1 MYLCNYPSFGINSS
15 HLDENGSGNRTG
27 ACDDDNLLTSFNNRW
42 DTCNV
47 QFNAISFINSFSRL
61 FVRFLVLSFLPSFIL
76 ILCNRVQKSCKEGKS
91 ASFGVRTQLGPLDLK
106 SNDLKGYPDSRDST
120 SGYISSCHIYN

>member
-1 MYLCNYPSFGINSS
+1 MWVSETPITITFSDVYLCNYPSFGIHSS

-47 QFNAISFINSFSRL
+47 QFNAISFINSFIHSRL
-61 FVRFLVLSFLPSFIL
+61 FVRFLVLSFLPSFIFTTEL
-76 ILCNRVQKSCKEGKS
+76 FKSF
-91 ASFGVRTQLGPLDLK
+91 AQ
-106 SNDLKGYPDSRDST
+106 
-120 SGYISSCHIYN
+120 IHITEKRL